1 MAAKVRANRTKLS
14 KKTVQSTESLRERML
29 LLSNKK
35 RPKVNRRDTQVL
47 CFESSMKFR
56 IAKTS

>member
-1 MAAKVRANRTKLS
+1 MAKIRTKRAKLS
-14 KKTVQSTESLRERML
+14 KKTIQSTESRRERL
-29 LLSNKK
+29 VLFSHKK

-56 IAKTS
+56 IARTS